1 MAWDDLRTSPAFPAL
16 VGGLAG
22 ALGGVALIFIV
33 SRLRAPKKTL
43 PAAYDTN
50 GKPMNVVYLPAPAQP
65 RILGFTLGDLVTLGT
80 VGFSMFRQIQEMVR
94 QPQSASMTEFADP
107 AALPASAVEMPHVSH
122 RKK

>member
-1 MAWDDLRTSPAFPAL
+1 MAWDDVRTSPAFPAI

-22 ALGGVALIFIV
+22 ALGGVALLFIV

-43 PAAYDTN
+43 PAAYDTDGN
-50 GKPMNVVYLPAPAQP
+50 PMNVVYLPAPAQP

-80 VGFSMFRQIQEMVR
+80 VGFSMFRQIQDMVR
-94 QPQSASMTEFADP
+94 QQQAASMTEFSDQTT
-107 AALPASAVEMPHVSH
+107 LPASAAEMPHVSH